1 MVVTEADLREQ
12 LRRPTVGAQ
21 VVVPAGSTL
30 TPSARDFIKQW
41 ALVEVTAPA
50 SEATPTTTERPD
62 GTWDRASQFPV
73 DLTGEQPRCVCCG
86 AQPDSKA
93 SSLTQLNAHH
103 YAPKTHPR
111 IKLRG
116 KVDSLHSLTLMVQG
130 LASRR
135 GEAGLAAALGS
146 LAAYCR
152 ELTSAEYNERPAD
165 PFELPGWS
173 SDELHRATH
182 DPSGV
187 LGIEHLTIDGAD
199 DELQHWLNIGRST
212 TRELEICALE
222 TFDSPHHP
230 YGASICH
237 GLNRLSSVW
246 YFLQLAWKRG
256 GVL

>member
-1 MVVTEADLREQ
+1 MLIRAERNWVTPADANGVAAQ
-12 LRRPTVGAQ
+12 LALAFNFT
-21 VVVPAGSTL
+21 PAMG
-30 TPSARDFIKQW
+30 R
-41 ALVEVTAPA
+41 ALVARGLTDPA
-50 SEATPTTTERPD
+50 EIERFLQP
-62 GTWDRASQFPV
+62 RLE
-73 DLTGEQPRCVCCG
+73 DLT
-86 AQPDSKA
+86 
-93 SSLTQLNAHH
+93 
-103 YAPKTHPR
+103 
-111 IKLRG
+111 
-116 KVDSLHSLTLMVQG
+116 
-130 LASRR
+130 
-135 GEAGLAAALGS
+135 
-146 LAAYCR
+146 
-152 ELTSAEYNERPAD
+152 D